1 MGRIITLPHEV
12 SMKIAAGEVI
22 EGPYSVVRELID
34 NAVDAGS
41 TQVRVTITN
50 GGRDFIQVIDNG
62 TGMSEQDAKLAVLKH
77 TTSKISRIDDLSSIT
92 SMGFRG
98 EALASICAVSDF
110 SMVTKGE
117 EDGHG
122 IRFHCVSG
130 GEAATEPAASNQ
142 GTSVTV
148 RNLFHNLPVRKKF
161 LKSNRAEAARVKDE
175 VVKKAIS
182 FYQCGFTYKNDD
194 RVVFSLEPR
203 DDHLGRLMDLFRDRF
218 GENLIETR
226 HEDDLLTIHGYVS
239 NSRLSLSNRSGQYL
253 FINNRPV
260 TDRSLLFA
268 LNSPCRGVVQ
278 TGRYVY
284 AFLFIRIDPELVD
297 INVHPA
303 KKEVK
308 IKPAERLYS
317 AVYHAV
323 EKALQKGYYGISA
336 SPDGSGREVGYS
348 PPSVSET
355 TCHWY
360 AGHGYSPEGFG
371 KPEPDTDASGGAL
384 LREDSAHG
392 AQMTGLYGRGS
403 EDRLDS
409 LPFSEAEPSDS
420 RDRPFDIREGGLQ
433 YRGSIFNTFLIFE
446 SGRDVLLIDQHAAH
460 ERVYYEQFSRMYES
474 GGAVKSLLVP
484 INFTPPAGKYG
495 DLADAIETFREA
507 GIEIEPFGDESFN
520 IVTLP
525 AFIPDKRENAT
536 VSQLFEELY
545 AGNLGLSAQEIR
557 DVFMK
562 LAACRS
568 AVKEGDA
575 LSREEALALMRD
587 LLVSEVPFVCPHG
600 RPTMVR
606 YSREYFYKL
615 FKRR

>member
-1 MGRIITLPHEV
+1 MGRIITLPQEV

-22 EGPYSVVRELID
+22 EGPFSVVRELID
-34 NAVDAGS
+34 NAIDAGS

-62 TGMSEQDAKLAVLKH
+62 TGMSEQDAKLSVLKH
-77 TTSKISRIDDLSSIT
+77 TTSKIRRIDDLSTIT

-98 EALASICAVSDF
+98 EALASICAVSDI

-117 EDGHG
+117 GDEHG
-122 IRFHCVSG
+122 VRLHCVSG
-130 GEAATEPAASNQ
+130 GEAAMEPAASNQ
-142 GTSVTV
+142 GTSATV
-148 RNLFHNLPVRKKF
+148 RKLFHNLPARKKF

-175 VVKKAIS
+175 VVKKAVS
-182 FYQCGFTYKNDD
+182 FHQCGFTYKNDD

-203 DDHLGRLMDLFRDRF
+203 GDHVGRLMDLFGDRF
-218 GENLIETR
+218 GENLIETH
-226 HEDDLLTIHGYVS
+226 HEDDLVTIHGYVS

-253 FINNRPV
+253 FINSRPV

-268 LNSPCRGVVQ
+268 LNSPCRGIVQ
-278 TGRYVY
+278 AGRYVY
-284 AFLFIRIDPELVD
+284 AFLFIRIDPELLD

-308 IKPAERLYS
+308 IKPADRLYS

-323 EKALQKGYYGISA
+323 EKALQIGYYDISA
-336 SPDGSGREVGYS
+336 SPDGSGREMGYS
-348 PPSVSET
+348 PPPVSET
-355 TCHWY
+355 

-371 KPEPDTDASGGAL
+371 KPEPDTTASGGTL
-384 LREDSAHG
+384 LREDSAQG
-392 AQMTGLYGRGS
+392 AQMTGLYGRGA

-446 SGRDVLLIDQHAAH
+446 SGRDVVLIDQHAAH

-484 INFTPPAGKYG
+484 INFTPPADKYG
-495 DLADAIETFREA
+495 DLVDAIETFREA

-520 IVTLP
+520 ILTLP
-525 AFIPDKRENAT
+525 AFIPDKREKAS
-536 VSQLFEELY
+536 VSKFLEELY
-545 AGNLGLSAQEIR
+545 AGNLGLSAHEIR
-557 DVFMK
+557 DGFMK

-587 LLVSEVPFVCPHG
+587 LLAAEVPFVCPHG

-606 YSREYFYKL
+606 YSREYFDKL

>member
-1 MGRIITLPHEV
+1 
-12 SMKIAAGEVI
+12 MKIAAGEVI
-22 EGPYSVVRELID
+22 EGPFSVVRELID
-34 NAVDAGS
+34 NAIDAGS
-41 TQVRVTITN
+41 TQVRVAITN
-50 GGRDFIQVIDNG
+50 GGRDFLQVIDNG

-98 EALASICAVSDF
+98 EALASICVVSDF

-117 EDGHG
+117 EDEHG
-122 IRFHCVSG
+122 VRLHSVFG

-148 RNLFHNLPVRKKF
+148 RNLFHNLPARKKF
-161 LKSNRAEAARVKDE
+161 LKSNRSEAARVKDE

-194 RVVFSLEPR
+194 RVIFSLEPR
-203 DDHLGRLMDLFRDRF
+203 DDHLGRLMDLFGDRF

-226 HEDDLLTIHGYVS
+226 HEDDLVTIHGYVS
-239 NSRLSLSNRSGQYL
+239 NSRLSLPNRSGQFL
-253 FINNRPV
+253 FINSRPV
-260 TDRSLLFA
+260 ADRSLLFA
-268 LNSPCRGVVQ
+268 LNSPCRGIVRA
-278 TGRYVY
+278 GRYVY
-284 AFLFIRIDPELVD
+284 AFLFIRINPELLD

-308 IKPAERLYS
+308 IKPTDRLYS

-323 EKALQKGYYGISA
+323 EKALQIGYYGISV
-336 SPDGSGREVGYS
+336 SPDGSGSAVGYN
-348 PPSVSET
+348 PPPVSEN
-355 TCHWY
+355 
-360 AGHGYSPEGFG
+360 AGYGYSPEEFG
-371 KPEPDTDASGGAL
+371 KTESDTAASGWTL
-384 LREDSAHG
+384 LREDSAQG
-392 AQMTGLYGRGS
+392 APLTGLNVRGA
-403 EDRLDS
+403 EVRLDT
-409 LPFSEAEPSDS
+409 LPFSEAEPSES
-420 RDRPFDIREGGLQ
+420 RDWPLDIREGGLQ

-446 SGRDVLLIDQHAAH
+446 SGRDVVLIDQHAAH
-460 ERVYYEQFSRMYES
+460 ERVYYEQFSRRYES

-525 AFIPDKRENAT
+525 AFIPENREEIT
-536 VSQLFEELY
+536 ISQLFDELY
-545 AGNLGLSAQEIR
+545 AGNLGLSAHEIR
-557 DVFMK
+557 DGFIK

-575 LSREEALALMRD
+575 LSREEALALMSD
-587 LLVSEVPFVCPHG
+587 LLAAEVPFVCPHG

-606 YSREYFYKL
+606 YSREYFDTL